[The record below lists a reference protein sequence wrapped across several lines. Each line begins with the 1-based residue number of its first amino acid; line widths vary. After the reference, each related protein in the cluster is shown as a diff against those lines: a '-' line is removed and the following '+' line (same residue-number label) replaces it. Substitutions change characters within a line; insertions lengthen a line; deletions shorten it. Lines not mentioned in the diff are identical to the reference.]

1 MIPILPIITGLFGL
15 GKTIAGGWVKRK
27 KAKVEHTIKLAE
39 MKLELKEK
47 RLQAVI
53 NSDTEIDK
61 INTESMATSWKDEY
75 LLILFSIPV
84 VMCFIPTLDVY
95 VLAGFTALKQ
105 TPVWYQV
112 IFVVMCLT
120 IYGHRKLAKLF
131 ASRFLGV
138 DSTNNNVEE
147 K

>member
-1 MIPILPIITGLFGL
+1 
-15 GKTIAGGWVKRK
+15 
-27 KAKVEHTIKLAE
+27 
-39 MKLELKEK
+39 
-47 RLQAVI
+47 
-53 NSDTEIDK
+53 
-61 INTESMATSWKDEY
+61 MATSWKDEY
-75 LLILFSIPV
+75 LLFLFSIPV

-95 VLAGFTALKQ
+95 VLAGFAALKQ

-131 ASRFLGV
+131 ASKFLGA
-138 DSTNNNVEE
+138 DSTDNNMGE